1 MKGMVDI
8 MTVQEIERL
17 ADLMKEKGLSSLE
30 WAEGDRSLKL
40 TMGGVSAAAAV
51 QTSAQTAGTTA
62 VAAAA
67 VAASPEPEAGN
78 LMKAPMVGVLYLAPS
93 PGAKPFVGV
102 GSRVKKGDVLCIIEA
117 MKLMNEIAAEQ
128 DGEILEICAEDGQIV
143 EFGQPLF
150 RLG

>member
-1 MKGMVDI
+1 MKGMVDT

-17 ADLMKEKGLSSLE
+17 ADLMKEKSLSSLE
-30 WAEGDRSLKL
+30 WAEGDTSLKL
-40 TMGGVSAAAAV
+40 TMGGVSAAAV
-51 QTSAQTAGTTA
+51 QTSAQAVGATA

-67 VAASPEPEAGN
+67 VAASPAPEAGN

>member
-1 MKGMVDI
+1 MKGMVNT

-30 WAEGDRSLKL
+30 WAEGDCRLKL
-40 TMGGVSAAAAV
+40 AMGGVAAAV
-51 QTSAQTAGTTA
+51 QASAATAGTA

-67 VAASPEPEAGN
+67 AAAVPPSPEADTPG
-78 LMKAPMVGVLYLAPS
+78 LLKAPMVGVLYLAPS
-93 PGAKPFVGV
+93 PDAKPFVAV
-102 GSRVKKGDVLCIIEA
+102 GTRVKKGDVLCIIEA
-117 MKLMNEIAAEQ
+117 MKLMNEITAEQ

>member
-1 MKGMVDI
+1 MKGMVDT

-30 WAEGDRSLKL
+30 WAEGDTSLKL
-40 TMGGVSAAAAV
+40 TMGGVSAAAAI

-67 VAASPEPEAGN
+67 VAASPAPEAGN

>member
-1 MKGMVDI
+1 

-30 WAEGDRSLKL
+30 WAEGDTSLKL
-40 TMGGVSAAAAV
+40 TMGGVSAAAV
-51 QTSAQTAGTTA
+51 QTSAQAVGATA

-67 VAASPEPEAGN
+67 VAASPAPEAGN

>member
-1 MKGMVDI
+1 MKGMVDT
-8 MTVQEIERL
+8 MTLQEIERL
-17 ADLMKEKGLSSLE
+17 ADLMKEKGLTSLE
-30 WAEGDRSLKL
+30 WSQEDASLKL
-40 TMGGVSAAAAV
+40 TMGGMATAAVQTAVQADGSAMAAAAAAV
-51 QTSAQTAGTTA
+51 SAP
-62 VAAAA
+62 V
-67 VAASPEPEAGN
+67 PEAGN

-93 PGAKPFVGV
+93 PDAKPFVGV

>member
-1 MKGMVDI
+1 MKGMVDT

-30 WAEGDRSLKL
+30 WAEGDTSLKL
-40 TMGGVSAAAAV
+40 TMGGVSAAAV
-51 QTSAQTAGTTA
+51 QTSAQAVGATA

-67 VAASPEPEAGN
+67 VAASPAPEAGN

>member
-1 MKGMVDI
+1 MN
-8 MTVQEIERL
+8 VQDIERL

-30 WAEGDRSLKL
+30 WTEGDNSLKL
-40 TMGGVSAAAAV
+40 TMGGVAAAV
-51 QTSAQTAGTTA
+51 QTVSQAAGTTA
-62 VAAAA
+62 MAAAA
-67 VAASPEPEAGN
+67 VTAAPAPEAEDGD
-78 LMKAPMVGVLYLAPS
+78 LMKAPMVGVLYLASS
-93 PGAKPFVGV
+93 PGAKPFVEV

-117 MKLMNEIAAEQ
+117 MKLMNEITAEQ